1 MKSLEF
7 SKDLIKFIDESPVSY
22 YAVQNAADILRA
34 KGFHELKENE
44 KWEIR
49 PSGRYF
55 VVRDGTALF
64 AVDLGEDLREGFY
77 IIGSHTESPTFKLK
91 SKPEIMANGYLKL
104 NVEAYGGMIYSTWL
118 DRTLSL
124 AGKVVYEKDGK
135 LSSSLINIDR
145 DLLTIP
151 NAAIHMNRT
160 VNKDFAINPQDNLYP
175 LVKTIKEKAEAD
187 GFIQNILA
195 EELEVKASD
204 IIDYDLALY
213 DRQKGAIINDMYQV
227 GRIDN
232 LGSVHASLR
241 AFVDSKSTKTNCLI
255 LNDNEEI
262 GSRTR
267 TGAFSPFLK
276 DCLNRLILATGLTE
290 EDYYIA
296 IDNSYLIS
304 ADQAH
309 AIHPNFAQFSD
320 PTNEVRMNEG
330 LVIKI
335 AANGAYSSSI
345 ETKARIIK
353 IARDLGV
360 NIQTFH
366 NRNDKQGGSTIGP
379 IAAATLGIKSIDVG
393 EPILAMH
400 SIRELGGVEDHYQAY
415 QIYKRFYEED

>member
-1 MKSLEF
+1 MNKIELT
-7 SKDLIKFIDESPVSY
+7 KDLIKFIDASPVSY
-22 YAVQNAADILRA
+22 YAVENAREILRA
-34 KGFHELKENE
+34 KGYRELKEKD
-44 KWEIR
+44 KWELD
-49 PSGRYF
+49 PLGKYF

-64 AVDLGEDLREGFY
+64 AIDLGENPINGFD

-91 SKPEIMANGYLKL
+91 SKAEMAENGYLKL
-104 NVEAYGGMIYSTWL
+104 NVELYGGMIYSTWL

-124 AGKVVYEKDGK
+124 AGKVVYEKDGE
-135 LSSSLINIDR
+135 LTSSLVNIDR

-160 VNKDFAINPQDNLYP
+160 VNKDFSYNPQDNLYP
-175 LVKTIKEKAEAD
+175 IVKTIKDVAEAD
-187 GFIQNILA
+187 GFVQKLVA
-195 EELEVKASD
+195 SELGIADKDV
-204 IIDYDLALY
+204 IDYDLALY

-232 LGSVHASLR
+232 LGSVHASLM
-241 AFVDSKSTKTNCLI
+241 AFVASSSKRTKVLI

-267 TGAFSPFLK
+267 TGAFSPFLAT
-276 DCLNRLILATGLTE
+276 CLRRIILALGKSE
-290 EDYYIA
+290 EDYFRA
-296 IDNSYLIS
+296 IENSYLIS

-309 AIHPNFAQFSD
+309 AIHPNFKSFSD

-335 AANGAYSSSI
+335 AANGAYSTGI
-345 ETKARIIK
+345 ETKARLIR
-353 IARDLGV
+353 IAKELGV
-360 NIQTFH
+360 KLQTFH

-379 IAAATLGIKSIDVG
+379 ITAANLGIRSIDVG

-400 SIRELGGVEDHYQAY
+400 SIRELGGIDDHMDAY
-415 QIYKRFYEED
+415 QIYKKFYEED